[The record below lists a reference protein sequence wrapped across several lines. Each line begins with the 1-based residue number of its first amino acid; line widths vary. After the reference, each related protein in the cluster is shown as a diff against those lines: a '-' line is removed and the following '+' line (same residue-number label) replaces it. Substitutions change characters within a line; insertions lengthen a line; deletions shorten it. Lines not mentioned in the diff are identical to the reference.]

1 MKLYS
6 SKFAPNPRKVLIY
19 LKEKNISDIEIIDL
33 DLGKLEHKTPEYRA
47 IAPNSR
53 VPALQLDDGTVILE
67 TTAMCRYLEC
77 LYPEPNMFGESP
89 IEIASIEMWYSRVS
103 FELMV
108 PLMHGFRHTHPHM
121 SAMENQN
128 EEYGLA
134 QRKLGIKELENY
146 DTIIQSREFIAGDR
160 FTYADLQMVTSLQF
174 LVRLNK
180 LNIEDYGNLNE
191 YIIQVKPSKFFDINY
206 CLLINSNILRVCSPP
221 F

>member
-1 MKLYS
+1 MKIYS
-6 SKFAPNPRKVLIY
+6 SSFAPNPRKVLIY
-19 LKEKNISDIEIIDL
+19 LKEKGISDIEIINL
-33 DLGKLEHKTPEYRA
+33 DLANLEHKTPEYKA

-89 IEIASIEMWYSRVS
+89 MEIASIEMWYSRVS
-103 FELMV
+103 FELMM

-121 SAMENQN
+121 SEMENQN
-128 EEYGLA
+128 QEFGLA
-134 QRKLGIKELENY
+134 QRKLAVKELKNY
-146 DTIIQSREFIAGDR
+146 DKIIQSREFIAGDR

-180 LNIEDYGNLNE
+180 LDIEDYENLND
-191 YIIQVKPSKFFDINY
+191 YIIQVSSRPSF
-206 CLLINSNILRVCSPP
+206 LI
-221 F
+221 

>member
-1 MKLYS
+1 MMKLYS
-6 SKFAPNPRKVLIY
+6 SKFAPSPRKVLIY

-191 YIIQVKPSKFFDINY
+191 YIIQVSSRPSF
-206 CLLINSNILRVCSPP
+206 LI
-221 F
+221 

>member
-1 MKLYS
+1 MKIYS
-6 SKFAPNPRKVLIY
+6 SSFAPNPRKVLIY
-19 LKEKNISDIEIIDL
+19 LKEKGISDIEIINL
-33 DLGKLEHKTPEYRA
+33 DLAKLEHKTPEYKA

-89 IEIASIEMWYSRVS
+89 MEIASIEMWYSRVS
-103 FELMV
+103 FELMM

-121 SAMENQN
+121 SEMENQN
-128 EEYGLA
+128 QEFGLA
-134 QRKLGIKELENY
+134 QRKLAVKELKNY
-146 DTIIQSREFIAGDR
+146 DKIIESREFIAGDR

-180 LNIEDYGNLNE
+180 LDIEDYANLND
-191 YIIQVKPSKFFDINY
+191 YIIQVSSRPSF
-206 CLLINSNILRVCSPP
+206 LI
-221 F
+221 

>member
-1 MKLYS
+1 MKIYS

-19 LKEKNISDIEIIDL
+19 LKEKGIKDIEIIDL
-33 DLGKLEHKTPEYRA
+33 DLAKLEHKTSEYKA

-77 LYPEPNMFGESP
+77 LYPDPNMFGESP
-89 IEIASIEMWYSRVS
+89 MEIASIEMWYSRVS
-103 FELMV
+103 FELMM

-121 SAMENQN
+121 SAMEEQN
-128 EEYGLA
+128 EAYGLA
-134 QRKLGIKELENY
+134 QRKLGVKQLKNY
-146 DTIIQSREFIAGDR
+146 DKIMESREFIAGDR

-180 LNIEDYGNLNE
+180 LNIEDYKNLND
-191 YIIQVKPSKFFDINY
+191 YILEVSSRPSF
-206 CLLINSNILRVCSPP
+206 LI
-221 F
+221 

>member
-1 MKLYS
+1 MKIYS

-19 LKEKNISDIEIIDL
+19 LKEKGISDIEIINL
-33 DLGKLEHKTPEYRA
+33 DLAKLEHKTPEYKA

-89 IEIASIEMWYSRVS
+89 MEIASIEMWYSRVS
-103 FELMV
+103 FELMM
-108 PLMHGFRHTHPHM
+108 PLMYGFRHTHPHM
-121 SAMENQN
+121 SEMENQN
-128 EEYGLA
+128 QEFGLA
-134 QRKLGIKELENY
+134 QRKLAVKELKNY
-146 DTIIQSREFIAGDR
+146 DKIIESREFIAGDR

-180 LNIEDYGNLNE
+180 LDIEDYENLND
-191 YIIQVKPSKFFDINY
+191 YIIQVSSRPSF
-206 CLLINSNILRVCSPP
+206 LI
-221 F
+221 